1 MDHQEATRTTVKPQR
16 RCAVYP
22 LPLEDGFVGQ
32 LVLPLDLSAAE
43 AARLQQVISALVV
56 PWRAG

>member
-1 MDHQEATRTTVKPQR
+1 MDHQEARTTVKPQR

-22 LPLEDGFVGQ
+22 LPLEDGFMAQ

-43 AARLQQVISALVV
+43 SARLQQVISALVV